1 MIEVGAVVGGVEF
14 AASTNA
20 AIASFFLAGLMDRR
34 MTNTND
40 LGDGEVTKTVT
51 VMRSLK

>member
-14 AASTNA
+14 AASTT

-40 LGDGEVTKTVT
+40 LGDGEVTNTVT